1 MNVKLK
7 IKRQKGLSTM
17 LLLFVRTMLLLLEEL
32 NKLCFGCLSWEK
44 LVWSLDVRSF
54 LWEKRVFLHRFV
66 LSPLSEGTKS
76 NAVVVQKRN
85 CSTHKVK
92 KIYEKKLLKYFKFGS
107 STKCYLFT
115 VCFRKPFFEKRF
127 KILWKK

>member
-1 MNVKLK
+1 MFRLFTLRKVGLK
-7 IKRQKGLSTM
+7 FRCKVISARKT
-17 LLLFVRTMLLLLEEL
+17 
-32 NKLCFGCLSWEK
+32 C
-44 LVWSLDVRSF
+44 
-54 LWEKRVFLHRFV
+54 FLHRFV

-127 KILWKK
+127 KI